1 MLSAKFNS
9 FKVMHV
15 ANKGIKYMSKIN
27 FFGTSI
33 LFLAITLLPACQAPD
48 FGELKPS
55 FDQMKASPTK
65 LLDRGASTL
74 FSKNNRTVGGRNG
87 SPIPLAEILDV
98 SLALKNEG
106 SDFETSLKYALTTD
120 PDIIARQ
127 RDIEARSAAID
138 TKKAKKDFQVGTTVY
153 GGVEDITDNTK
164 GLALSL
170 NASRLVFDGGELDS
184 QINSAEYSLEAARMD
199 LLALIDQRASELC
212 HKWLE
217 LEKYKSLEK
226 QINTRLSVLDPLIA
240 QLEKVAKAGIG
251 DVSKVTAAQR
261 TVSAIRV
268 EETKIAEGLAQ
279 AELEFLNAFG
289 SLNDGISFDYDFVT
303 NLVPNE
309 INESLVQS
317 SPLLKSQY
325 AGYQASLATVT
336 ALRAKDGFD
345 VGFEVRAMRPFAGSG
360 YDSDESVGL
369 VGRKTLFNG
378 GMLES
383 EIKEAEALA
392 AAKLSQIKS
401 TYRSGARS
409 VQAAL
414 QNIESMEKAILIA
427 KENASLT
434 ADEIAHL
441 KQQLVIGG
449 STLDSVLQA
458 EARLFNAESKE
469 IMLVTEKYRSEVLII
484 SSLGLFSSSLGF

>member
-1 MLSAKFNS
+1 
-9 FKVMHV
+9 
-15 ANKGIKYMSKIN
+15 MSRIN
-27 FFGTSI
+27 FFGTSV
-33 LFLAITLLPACQAPD
+33 LFVAISLLPACQAPD
-48 FGELKPS
+48 FGKIKPS
-55 FDQMKASPTK
+55 FDQIKDVP
-65 LLDRGASTL
+65 DNL
-74 FSKNNRTVGGRNG
+74 FSKSASSLFAKNNKSAGVQND
-87 SPIPLAEILDV
+87 SPIPLAEILDA
-98 SLALKNEG
+98 SLASKNQG

-127 RDIEARSAAID
+127 RDIEARSAAIVA
-138 TKKAKKDFQVGTTVY
+138 KRAKKDFQVGTTVY

-164 GLALSL
+164 GVALSL

-184 QINSAEYSLEAARMD
+184 QINAAEFSLEAARMD
-199 LLALIDQRASELC
+199 LLALLDQRASELC
-212 HKWLE
+212 YTWLE
-217 LEKYKSLEK
+217 LEKYKSLET
-226 QINTRLSVLDPLIA
+226 QINRRLAVLDPLID

-261 TVSAIRV
+261 TVSAIRA
-268 EETKIAEGLAQ
+268 EQTNIAEGLAQ
-279 AELEFLNAFG
+279 SELEFLNAFG
-289 SLNDGISFDYDFVT
+289 SLNGDISFNYAFLT

-309 INESLVQS
+309 INDSLVQS

-325 AGYQASLATVT
+325 AGYQASLASVN

-345 VGFEVRAMRPFAGSG
+345 VGLEVRAMRPFAGSG
-360 YDSDESVGL
+360 YDSDESVGF

-392 AAKLSQIKS
+392 ASKLSQIKA

-427 KENASLT
+427 KETARLT
-434 ADEIAHL
+434 ADEIVHL
-441 KQQLVIGG
+441 KQQLVIGA

-458 EARLFNAESKE
+458 EARLYDAESKE
-469 IMLVTEKYRSEVLII
+469 IILLTEKYRSEVLIA
-484 SSLGLFSSSLGF
+484 SSLGLLSSSLGF